1 MAEIPSVLAEAFE
14 QAVVVCCDWSGDDR
28 KPPAVG
34 VSWDLSGEPDRQHP
48 EALCGLV
55 SSFKD
60 VMPSPVVDSLLRLPY
75 NAGDSVAVDRTYA
88 NGARCLINFIKLKRE
103 MCGRSR

>member
-1 MAEIPSVLAEAFE
+1 MAEIPSALSEAFK
-14 QAVVVCCDWSGDDR
+14 QAIVVCCDWSGDDR
-28 KPPAVG
+28 QPLAVG
-34 VSWDLSGEPDRQHP
+34 VAWTPDGEPDRQHP

-75 NAGDSVAVDRTYA
+75 NVGDSVGVDRTYA
-88 NGARCLINFIKLKRE
+88 NGARCLINFINLKRE
-103 MCGRSR
+103 MYD